1 MAAPLGNKNHLKHGL
16 RNTRLYNIWR
26 SMRQRCSNPKC
37 VNYHNYGGRGISVCS
52 EWDQDFVSF
61 YQWAITNGYS
71 NELCIDRID
80 CNGNYEPINCRWASY
95 KKQNNNRRSSKYLVF
110 NSQKHI
116 IAEWADITGIKAAT
130 IGARLNRGWTAEE
143 ALTSPLVSVMPK
155 KKVG

>member
-1 MAAPLGNKNHLKHGL
+1 MAAPLENKNHLKHGL

-71 NELCIDRID
+71 DELCIDRID

-110 NSQKHI
+110 NSQKHT